1 MYFSVGRKK
10 GLKIGETYTNDYQ
23 AKEFIHYIAEDER
36 RKMRARLSDGK
47 FISVMSDGSLDSA
60 VMEEEMVYVRSASEG
75 KAKVDF
81 VGVKAVSKPDA
92 TNIAE
97 AVCSIMESG
106 VSTDWKNK
114 LVAITTDG
122 ASVMTGVNNGVVAKL
137 RADRPSVLGIH
148 CMAHKLELAFS
159 DGIRKNVMAR
169 KVEDLLSGLYT
180 LYHKSGVNRAS
191 LKQHF
196 RELHMKALM
205 PTRVGGTRW
214 LPHLFKALDHFLRGY
229 AGIVRHLEKSQEAT
243 NVNAVLRAKTKGF
256 LNIGKDGGVLRF
268 CCLLHDTIY
277 QLSNLSKS
285 LQRSV
290 STVAEAQSCLSST
303 QAVIEKYKS
312 RPGPKLRA
320 VLDTDTYEGVLLRP
334 TDADRHDKAKNEL
347 MGSLCRGITARFS
360 DVNSGVLQALRR
372 TRFQYWPEADTSSD
386 FGDEE
391 VNKLISHFRP
401 LFLSAGVDVELVPD
415 QWTVLQTDLHT
426 AGSSQGNFEQ
436 TWPTVNRM
444 LRYRCP
450 DVLDL
455 FDALLTIPA
464 TTADCE
470 RGFSVMKQV
479 KSDWRSRLKGETLS
493 DLLKTQLCSPDIKDF
508 DPTKAIEIWHADSLR
523 SRRPDFV
530 RKHGPKETEGGSDSD
545 GTTSE
550 EEEL

>member
-1 MYFSVGRKK
+1 M
-10 GLKIGETYTNDYQ
+10 
-23 AKEFIHYIAEDER
+23 
-36 RKMRARLSDGK
+36 
-47 FISVMSDGSLDSA
+47 
-60 VMEEEMVYVRSASEG
+60 
-75 KAKVDF
+75 
-81 VGVKAVSKPDA
+81 
-92 TNIAE
+92 
-97 AVCSIMESG
+97 
-106 VSTDWKNK
+106 
-114 LVAITTDG
+114 
-122 ASVMTGVNNGVVAKL
+122 
-137 RADRPSVLGIH
+137 
-148 CMAHKLELAFS
+148 
-159 DGIRKNVMAR
+159 
-169 KVEDLLSGLYT
+169 
-180 LYHKSGVNRAS
+180 
-191 LKQHF
+191 
-196 RELHMKALM
+196 
-205 PTRVGGTRW
+205 
-214 LPHLFKALDHFLRGY
+214 
-229 AGIVRHLEKSQEAT
+229 

-320 VLDTDTYEGVLLRP
+320 VLDTDTYEGVHLRP

-347 MGSLCRGITARFS
+347 IDSLCRCITARFS
-360 DVNSGVLQALRR
+360 DVNSGVLQAMRL
-372 TRFQYWPEADTSSD
+372 TSFQYWPEADTSSD

-401 LFLSAGVDVELVPD
+401 LFLSAGVDVELIPD
-415 QWTVLQTDLHT
+415 QWTILKTELYT
-426 AGSSQGNFEQ
+426 AGFSQGNFEQ

-444 LRYRCP
+444 LRHRCL

-479 KSDWRSRLKGETLS
+479 KSDWRSRLKGKTIS

>member
-1 MYFSVGRKK
+1 
-10 GLKIGETYTNDYQ
+10 
-23 AKEFIHYIAEDER
+23 
-36 RKMRARLSDGK
+36 
-47 FISVMSDGSLDSA
+47 
-60 VMEEEMVYVRSASEG
+60 
-75 KAKVDF
+75 
-81 VGVKAVSKPDA
+81 
-92 TNIAE
+92 
-97 AVCSIMESG
+97 
-106 VSTDWKNK
+106 
-114 LVAITTDG
+114 
-122 ASVMTGVNNGVVAKL
+122 
-137 RADRPSVLGIH
+137 
-148 CMAHKLELAFS
+148 
-159 DGIRKNVMAR
+159 
-169 KVEDLLSGLYT
+169 
-180 LYHKSGVNRAS
+180 
-191 LKQHF
+191 
-196 RELHMKALM
+196 MKALM

-347 MGSLCRGITARFS
+347 IDSLCRCITARFS
-360 DVNSGVLQALRR
+360 DVNSGVLQAMRL
-372 TRFQYWPEADTSSD
+372 TSFQYWPEADTSSD

-401 LFLSAGVDVELVPD
+401 LFLSAGVDVELIPD
-415 QWTVLQTDLHT
+415 QWTILKTELYT
-426 AGSSQGNFEQ
+426 AGFSQGNFEQ

-444 LRYRCP
+444 LRHRCP

-470 RGFSVMKQV
+470 RGFSVMKQ
-479 KSDWRSRLKGETLS
+479 
-493 DLLKTQLCSPDIKDF
+493 LCSPDIKDF
-508 DPTKAIEIWHADSLR
+508 DPPKAIEIWHADSLR

-550 EEEL
+550 DEEL